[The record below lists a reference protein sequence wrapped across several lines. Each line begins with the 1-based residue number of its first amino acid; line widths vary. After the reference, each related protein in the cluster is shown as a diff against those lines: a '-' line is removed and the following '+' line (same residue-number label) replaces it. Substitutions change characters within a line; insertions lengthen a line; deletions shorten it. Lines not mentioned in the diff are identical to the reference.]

1 MGHRSTEEEDSA
13 MIRISFS
20 KGCRCVLAN
29 WLGCIMLALNC
40 GGVLAQNYPVRPI
53 RIVLPY
59 GPGGN
64 SDITARVLAQRLSQS
79 LRQQV
84 IVDNRPGAGGI
95 IATEI
100 ARKAEPDGY
109 TLLWLNTGHAV
120 SVSLYKSLPYDPVRD
135 FVPVSTVGFAGL
147 ALVVNAASSA
157 RSVKDLVASA
167 KARPDKFNI
176 GVTFVGSTNHLSAE
190 LFKSMAGIDVPVVP
204 FKTTPALIAGIGGNE
219 AQAIFEFIPPVLTL
233 VRSGSLRAL
242 GVTSDRRSTSLP
254 DVPTLAEAGL
264 PGYESSAWNGV
275 AVPAKT
281 PKAVIDRLNRE
292 INAIVSMLDV
302 KQRLQEL
309 GVDARGST
317 SQSFHDLL
325 VADIAKW
332 QRVIEKAKI
341 PRR

>member
-1 MGHRSTEEEDSA
+1 
-13 MIRISFS
+13 MIGISLS
-20 KGCRCVLAN
+20 KGYRRRLANGLGCVVLA
-29 WLGCIMLALNC
+29 CCC
-40 GGVLAQNYPVRPI
+40 GGVLAQTYPVRPI

-59 GPGGN
+59 GAGGN
-64 SDITARVLAQRLSQS
+64 SDIVARVLAQQLGQS

-95 IATEI
+95 VATEI
-100 ARKAEPDGY
+100 ARQAEPDGY

-135 FVPVSTVGFAGL
+135 FVPVSTVGFSGL
-147 ALVVNAASSA
+147 ALVVAAASPA

-167 KARPDKFNI
+167 RANPDKFNI
-176 GVTFVGSTNHLSAE
+176 GVTFVGSTNHLAAE

-219 AQAIFEFIPPVLTL
+219 AQAIFEFIPPVLPL
-233 VRSGSLRAL
+233 VSNGSLRPLA
-242 GVTSDRRSTSLP
+242 VTSDSRSASLP
-254 DVPTLAEAGL
+254 GVPTLAEAGL
-264 PGYESSAWNGV
+264 AGYESSAWNGV
-275 AVPAKT
+275 AVPART
-281 PKAVIDRLNRE
+281 PQAVIARLNRE
-292 INAIVSMLDV
+292 VNAIVSIPAV

-332 QRVIEKAKI
+332 RRVIEKAKI

>member
-1 MGHRSTEEEDSA
+1 MSQMVASTA
-13 MIRISFS
+13 RTRVLLNAVACALLLSFCAS
-20 KGCRCVLAN
+20 
-29 WLGCIMLALNC
+29 
-40 GGVLAQNYPVRPI
+40 VLAQKYPVRPI

-64 SDITARVLAQRLSQS
+64 SDIIARQLAQHMSQRLGH
-79 LRQQV
+79 QV

-135 FVPVSTVGFAGL
+135 FTPVSTVGFSGL
-147 ALVVNAASSA
+147 ALVVNAASPI
-157 RSVKDLVASA
+157 RSVKELIATA
-167 KARPDKFNI
+167 KKRPDRFNI

-190 LFKSMAGIDVPVVP
+190 LFKSMAGIDVQVVP
-204 FKTTPALIAGIGGNE
+204 FKTTPALIAGVSGNE
-219 AQAIFEFIPPVLTL
+219 SQAIIEFIPPLLPL
-233 VRSGSLRAL
+233 VRSGALRAL
-242 GVTSDRRSTSLP
+242 GVTSDQRSANLP

-264 PGYESSAWNGV
+264 PGFEASAWNGL

-281 PKAVIDRLNRE
+281 SKAIVTQLNRE
-292 INAIVSMLDV
+292 VHAIVAIPVV
-302 KQRLQEL
+302 KQRLREL
-309 GVDARGST
+309 DADARAST
-317 SQSFHDLL
+317 SESFRDLL

-332 QRVIEKAKI
+332 KKVVEKANI
-341 PRR
+341 ERR

>member
-1 MGHRSTEEEDSA
+1 MNVP
-13 MIRISFS
+13 
-20 KGCRCVLAN
+20 KGCRRVLAN
-29 WLGCIMLALNC
+29 VLGCIVLGFYC
-40 GGVLAQNYPVRPI
+40 GGVLAQTTSTGSGQAYPVRPI

-59 GPGGN
+59 GAGGN
-64 SDITARVLAQRLSQS
+64 SDIVARMLAQHLSDS

-100 ARKAEPDGY
+100 ARQAAADGY

-135 FVPVSTVGFAGL
+135 FVPVSTVGFSGL
-147 ALVVNAASSA
+147 ALIVNAASPD

-167 KARPDKFNI
+167 RASPDKFNI

-190 LFKSMAGIDVPVVP
+190 LFKSMLGIDVPVVP
-204 FKTTPALIAGIGGNE
+204 FKTTPALIAGVGGKE
-219 AQAIFEFIPPVLTL
+219 AQAIFEFIPPVLPL
-233 VRSGSLRAL
+233 VSNGSLRAL
-242 GVTSDRRSTSLP
+242 AVTSDSRSASLP
-254 DVPTLAEAGL
+254 SVPTLAEAGL

-275 AVPAKT
+275 AVPART
-281 PKAVIDRLNRE
+281 PQAVIARLNRE
-292 INAIVSMLDV
+292 INAIVSIPAV

-317 SQSFHDLL
+317 SKSFHDLL
-325 VADIAKW
+325 VADIEKW
-332 QRVIEKAKI
+332 RSVIEKAKI

>member
-1 MGHRSTEEEDSA
+1 MTGTSL
-13 MIRISFS
+13 S
-20 KGCRCVLAN
+20 KGCRRASWVGCVVVAFY
-29 WLGCIMLALNC
+29 C
-40 GGVLAQNYPVRPI
+40 GGVLAQTYPVRPI

-59 GPGGN
+59 GAGGN
-64 SDITARVLAQRLSQS
+64 SDIIARVLAQHLSQS

-100 ARKAEPDGY
+100 ARQAEPDGY

-135 FVPVSTVGFAGL
+135 FVPVSTVGFSGL
-147 ALVVNAASSA
+147 ALVVNAASPA

-167 KARPDKFNI
+167 RASRDKFNI

-204 FKTTPALIAGIGGNE
+204 FKTTPALIAGVGGNE
-219 AQAIFEFIPPVLTL
+219 AQAIFEFIPPVLPL
-233 VRSGSLRAL
+233 VGNGSLRAL
-242 GVTSDRRSTSLP
+242 AVTSDSRSPSLP
-254 DVPTLAEAGL
+254 GVPTLAEAGL

-275 AVPAKT
+275 AVPART
-281 PKAVIDRLNRE
+281 PKAVIERLNRE
-292 INAIVSMLDV
+292 VNAIVSMPAV

-317 SQSFHDLL
+317 SQSFHELL

-332 QRVIEKAKI
+332 RSVIEKAKI

>member
-1 MGHRSTEEEDSA
+1 
-13 MIRISFS
+13 MIGMSLPKARGRMLAGYLGWI
-20 KGCRCVLAN
+20 VLAFH
-29 WLGCIMLALNC
+29 
-40 GGVLAQNYPVRPI
+40 GGSVLAQTYPLRPI

-59 GPGGN
+59 GAGGN
-64 SDITARVLAQRLSQS
+64 SDIVARVLAQHLSDS

-100 ARKAEPDGY
+100 ARQAAPDGY

-135 FVPVSTVGFAGL
+135 FLPVSTVGYSAL
-147 ALVVNAASSA
+147 ALVVSAASSM
-157 RSVKDLVASA
+157 RSVKDLIASA
-167 KARPDKFNI
+167 RASPAKFNI

-204 FKTTPALIAGIGGNE
+204 FKTTPALIAGVGGNE
-219 AQAIFEFIPPVLTL
+219 AQAIFEFIPPVLPL
-233 VRSGSLRAL
+233 VSSGSLRAL
-242 GVTSDRRSTSLP
+242 AVTSDSRSATLP
-254 DVPTLAEAGL
+254 GVPTLAEAGL
-264 PGYESSAWNGV
+264 PGYEASAWNGV
-275 AVPAKT
+275 AVPART
-281 PKAVIDRLNRE
+281 PQAVVARLNRE
-292 INAIVSMLDV
+292 INAIVSVPAV

-317 SQSFHDLL
+317 SESFHELL

-332 QRVIEKAKI
+332 RRVIEKAKI

>member
-1 MGHRSTEEEDSA
+1 MMRV
-13 MIRISFS
+13 SFS
-20 KGCRCVLAN
+20 KGCRRALAST
-29 WLGCIMLALNC
+29 LGCVMLAFCC
-40 GGVLAQNYPVRPI
+40 GGALAQTYPVRPI

-64 SDITARVLAQRLSQS
+64 SDITARVLAQQLTQS
-79 LRQQV
+79 MRQQV
-84 IVDNRPGAGGI
+84 VVDNRPGAGGI
-95 IATEI
+95 IASEI
-100 ARKAEPDGY
+100 AKKAEPDGY

-147 ALVVNAASSA
+147 ALVVNAAA
-157 RSVKDLVASA
+157 PLRSVKDLVASA
-167 KARPDKFNI
+167 KARPEKFNI

-204 FKTTPALIAGIGGNE
+204 FKTTPALLAGVAGNE
-219 AQAIFEFIPPVLTL
+219 AQAIFEFIPPVLPQI
-233 VRSGSLRAL
+233 RSGSLRAL
-242 GVTSDRRSTSLP
+242 GVTSDRRSASLP
-254 DVPTLAEAGL
+254 NVPTLAEAGL

-292 INAIVSMLDV
+292 INTIVAIPEV

-309 GVDARGST
+309 GIDARGST
-317 SQSFHDLL
+317 SQGFHDLL

-332 QRVIEKAKI
+332 KRVIEKAKI
-341 PRR
+341 ERR

>member
-1 MGHRSTEEEDSA
+1 MLRMDS
-13 MIRISFS
+13 S
-20 KGCRCVLAN
+20 KECRRVLFNLFGCA
-29 WLGCIMLALNC
+29 MLAFYC
-40 GGVLAQNYPVRPI
+40 GSVLAQAYPVRPI
-53 RIVLPY
+53 RLVLPY

-64 SDITARVLAQRLSQS
+64 SDIIARLVAQRLTQS
-79 LRQQV
+79 MQQQF
-84 IVDNRPGAGGI
+84 IVDNRPSAGGI

-135 FVPVSTVGFAGL
+135 FVPVSTVGFSGL
-147 ALVVNAASSA
+147 ALVVNAASPL

-167 KARPDKFNI
+167 KAKPDKFNI

-204 FKTTPALIAGIGGNE
+204 FKTTPALIAGVGGNE
-219 AQAIFEFIPPVLTL
+219 AQAMFEFIPPVLPL
-233 VRSGSLRAL
+233 VKSGSLRVL
-242 GVTSDRRSTSLP
+242 GVTSDRRSESLP
-254 DVPTLAEAGL
+254 NVPTLAEAGL
-264 PGYESSAWNGV
+264 AGYESSAWNGV

-281 PKAVIDRLNRE
+281 PKAVITRLNRE
-292 INAIVSMLDV
+292 IIAIVSIPEV

-341 PRR
+341 QRR

>member
-1 MGHRSTEEEDSA
+1 
-13 MIRISFS
+13 MIRANFS
-20 KGCRCVLAN
+20 KGCKRVLAN
-29 WLGCIMLALNC
+29 GLGCVMLAFCC
-40 GGVLAQNYPVRPI
+40 GSVLAQTYPVRPI

-64 SDITARVLAQRLSQS
+64 SDITARVLAQHLSQS

-84 IVDNRPGAGGI
+84 VVDNRPGAGGI
-95 IATEI
+95 VATEI
-100 ARKAEPDGY
+100 ARNAEPDGY

-135 FVPVSTVGFAGL
+135 FVPVSTVGFSGL
-147 ALVVNAASSA
+147 ALVVSAASPA
-157 RSVKDLVASA
+157 RSVKDLVTSA
-167 KARPDKFNI
+167 KANRDKFNI

-190 LFKSMAGIDVPVVP
+190 LFKSMAGVDVLVVP
-204 FKTTPALIAGIGGNE
+204 FKTTPALIAGLGGNE
-219 AQAIFEFIPPVLTL
+219 AQAIFEFIPPVLPL
-233 VRSGSLRAL
+233 VTSGSLRAL
-242 GVTSDRRSTSLP
+242 GVTSDRRSASLP
-254 DVPTLAEAGL
+254 NVPTLAEAGL
-264 PGYESSAWNGV
+264 PGYEASAWNGV

-281 PKAVIDRLNRE
+281 SKAVIARLNQE
-292 INAIVSMLDV
+292 INAIVSIPAV

-332 QRVIEKAKI
+332 RRVIEKAKI